1 METGKIKEGPCNKN
15 FKESKIGK
23 KGITVTIS
31 EDCYITIGKPESKNT
46 EVWVRNKDKLLVYP
60 DWNSLVA
67 ALDESKAVYKMI
79 VKEVQE

>member
-1 METGKIKEGPCNKN
+1 MKN

-31 EDCYITIGKPESKNT
+31 KDCYITIGNPESKNT

-67 ALDESKAVYKMI
+67 ALNESKAVYKMI

>member
-1 METGKIKEGPCNKN
+1 MKN

-60 DWNSLVA
+60 DFFST
-67 ALDESKAVYKMI
+67 
-79 VKEVQE
+79 

>member
-1 METGKIKEGPCNKN
+1 MKN

-23 KGITVTIS
+23 KGITVTVS